1 MTTLKKIPKNKV
13 KRLFVLFDLPMI
25 CQFPSNILE
34 GDWEIVNNALRSE
47 EESLN
52 SYNHLIAET
61 KTLGETF
68 HAVTLFHTCKQDNF
82 VTHNLAK
89 HTNYVSGFMI

>member
-13 KRLFVLFDLPMI
+13 KWLFLLFDLPMI
-25 CQFPSNILE
+25 CQFPSNILK

-52 SYNHLIAET
+52 S
-61 KTLGETF
+61 
-68 HAVTLFHTCKQDNF
+68 
-82 VTHNLAK
+82 
-89 HTNYVSGFMI
+89 

>member
-1 MTTLKKIPKNKV
+1 MTTLKKILKNKV

-25 CQFPSNILE
+25 CQFPFNILE

-52 SYNHLIAET
+52 SYNHLIAEA
-61 KTLGETF
+61 KTFAETF
-68 HAVTLFHTCKQDNF
+68 HGVTLFHTCK
-82 VTHNLAK
+82 
-89 HTNYVSGFMI
+89 